1 MLLGNRLPRE
11 LQRRAVPKK
20 NVWVTRE
27 GDGWAVRLEQS
38 TRALS
43 RHSTQREAVSAGR
56 ERAQRDKVE
65 LIWQGRDGQIKGRN
79 SYGGDPRRR
88 KG

>member
-1 MLLGNRLPRE
+1 M
-11 LQRRAVPKK
+11 PKK

-27 GDGWAVRLEQS
+27 DDGWAVRLEGSSRQ
-38 TRALS
+38 LS
-43 RHSTQREAVSAGR
+43 RHGTQKEALGVGR

-65 LIWQGRDGQIKGRN
+65 LIWQGRDGQIKGRD
-79 SYGGDPRRR
+79 SYGGDPRGR

>member
-1 MLLGNRLPRE
+1 M
-11 LQRRAVPKK
+11 PKK

-27 GDGWAVRLEQS
+27 SDGWAVRLEGSSRQ
-38 TRALS
+38 LS
-43 RHSTQREAVSAGR
+43 RHGTQKEALAVGR

-65 LIWQGRDGQIKGRN
+65 LIWQGRDGQIKGRD
-79 SYGGDPRRR
+79 SYGGDSRGR